1 MRRDFWQTKTI
12 FLELI
17 LSNSEKTSVS
27 FKRESTFEHI
37 SILEVY
43 EKAIEVFR
51 DYYQY
56 EVIQGADQK
65 ENGENTGSCFSEKQ
79 SPML

>member
-1 MRRDFWQTKTI
+1 M
-12 FLELI
+12 
-17 LSNSEKTSVS
+17 
-27 FKRESTFEHI
+27 TFENI
-37 SILEVY
+37 SVLEVY

-56 EVIQGADQK
+56 EVIQGADRK
-65 ENGENTGSCFSEKQ
+65 KMEKIPEVLFEKQ